1 MFHQNSFA
9 SGVGRGSLGNVINP
23 YKKIIPGR
31 GRGRCGE
38 TLDSEIDKLE
48 LDEYDNVN
56 RGRVVKAYIK
66 SVAENDQLLPSD
78 VRCPKALVST
88 LDYLIDE
95 ILSKN
100 PLKECHAFIR
110 DRTRSIRQDFTLQN
124 IRNEVAVEVHERI
137 ARFHILCLH
146 EMRDLDESKFCVQ
159 QEIQQLQEACSRNR
173 KHYRR
178 LQIAMSSQQTSTG
191 DSVVCFQEG
200 DKPAVEITRC
210 GPLRRPYESPSV
222 KVCVLDDGS
231 EFICDRRAIDPME
244 ISHSESLLNPPWNLI
259 SRCLSKILQERLP

>member
-9 SGVGRGSLGNVINP
+9 SGVGRGPLGNVINP

-38 TLDSEIDKLE
+38 ILGHVEIYDFVGTCQTKCPEFEIVKRSLDNEIDKLE

-56 RGRVVKAYIK
+56 RGRVVKAYRK

-95 ILSKN
+95 KLSKN

-124 IRNEVAVEVHERI
+124 IRNEVAVEVYERI
-137 ARFHILCLH
+137 ARIHILCLY

-159 QEIQQLQEACSRNR
+159 QEIQQLQEGKLIYFVLSVIVQ
-173 KHYRR
+173 KYIGEEQHR
-178 LQIAMSSQQTSTG
+178 LGIQ
-191 DSVVCFQEG
+191 
-200 DKPAVEITRC
+200 
-210 GPLRRPYESPSV
+210 L
-222 KVCVLDDGS
+222 
-231 EFICDRRAIDPME
+231 
-244 ISHSESLLNPPWNLI
+244 
-259 SRCLSKILQERLP
+259 CLCYKNA